1 MIIGKKIRLK
11 PTKEQEM
18 LFWKSA
24 GVARWS
30 YNYFI
35 ATQNETYQ
43 SYLDNNKTGKRFI
56 GDGEVRKY
64 INNVLKPT
72 THAWLK
78 EVGSNVMKQGV
89 KDAKDAYT
97 KYFKKLADKP
107 KFKSKHKST
116 PSFYVNY
123 ESLKRIDGFHF
134 RGEKIGIVETSEMLP
149 KVKDKYSNPHIKYD
163 GKHWCL
169 SFSIEIEEETY
180 QLTNIS
186 LGIDVGIKDL
196 AICSNGETY
205 KNINKGKEVKRL
217 EKKLKRELKSF
228 SRMRENNMINKI
240 YYKSE
245 DKKGIL
251 KSFEYIRPLRECKN
265 YQKQLKAVQGIYR
278 RLTNIR
284 NNHLHQTSSGIVKT
298 KPFRIVMETLNI
310 KGIMKNKH
318 LSKAIQ
324 QQKLYEFKRQIQYK
338 CKKYGIEFIEVDKFF
353 PSSKKCSCCENIK
366 KDLKLSDRIYKCDN
380 CGISIDRDYNASIN
394 LANYSV

>member
-1 MIIGKKIRLK
+1 
-11 PTKEQEM
+11 M

-35 ATQNETYQ
+35 AIQNETYQ
-43 SYLDNNKTGKRFI
+43 SYLDNNKTGKKFI

-163 GKHWCL
+163 GKHWYL

-217 EKKLKRELKSF
+217 EKKLKRELRSF
-228 SRMRENNMINKI
+228 SRMKENNMINKI
-240 YYKSE
+240 YYKSG
-245 DKKGIL
+245 DKKGRL

-265 YQKQLKAVQGIYR
+265 YQKQLKVVQGIYR

-284 NNHLHQTSSGIVKT
+284 NNHLHQTSSEIVKT

-353 PSSKKCSCCENIK
+353 PSSKKCSCCESIK